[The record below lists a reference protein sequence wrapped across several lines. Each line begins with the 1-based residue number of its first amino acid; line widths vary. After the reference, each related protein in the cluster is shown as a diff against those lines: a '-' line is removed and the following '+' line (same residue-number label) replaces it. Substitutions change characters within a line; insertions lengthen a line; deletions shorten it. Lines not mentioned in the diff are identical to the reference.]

1 MGSFTRSELAR
12 HDWRSMECGCE
23 RTAEH
28 LSQVL
33 QSVADGQPDTVGA
46 LDNHAFIQSNL
57 MEPAPAVVAVAMA
70 MLVDAPSESAL
81 SDAVWIL
88 WCVAECEGDVDSDE
102 PTLFSES
109 VVQIRQGIWSLYGE
123 LMRAQDELTVERLLD
138 ILRVAETHPE
148 RLRDYRELLG
158 L

>member
-1 MGSFTRSELAR
+1 MGSFTRSEIAR
-12 HDWRSMECGCE
+12 HDWGGMECGCE

-33 QSVADGQPDTVGA
+33 QSVADGQPDIVRA

-57 MEPAPAVVAVAMA
+57 MEPAPAVAAVAMA
-70 MLVDAPSESAL
+70 MFVDGSSGGSL

-88 WCVAECEGDVDSDE
+88 WCIAECEGDVDPDE

-109 VVQIRQGIWSLYGE
+109 VVQIQQGIWSLYGE
-123 LMRAQDELTVERLLD
+123 LMRSQDELIVDRLLD
-138 ILRVAETHPE
+138 ILRVVEPHPE
-148 RLRDYRELLG
+148 RLRSYRELLG